1 MLVMITWLSKTVR
14 LHYQTAESVAAIQRA
29 VLEGRH
35 KFIFHAE
42 PWTEILES
50 RNFIAARFLQSNAD
64 ILVGIDNDVGVTRE
78 AFDRMFAAEVDFV
91 GAQPPAR
98 VQAPA
103 DFSSGIRK
111 GASGADAQRFVV
123 SMGDGAGEKGRIQK
137 VERIEPGFFVMRRA
151 PLEALVKSG
160 AVVSKAWQFP
170 GDWSKETWGFYDP
183 MEGPDGES
191 LPGCG
196 SFCAR
201 LRTAGFD
208 IHEYVGPGVTRSF
221 EVTVS
226 S

>member
-29 VLEGRH
+29 ILEARH
-35 KFIFHAE
+35 RFMFGAE

-50 RNFIAARFLQSNAD
+50 RNFIATRFLQSNAD
-64 ILVGIDNDVGVTRE
+64 ILVGIDNDVGVSRE
-78 AFDRMFAAEVDFV
+78 AFERMFAADVDFV
-91 GAQPPAR
+91 GAEPPAR

-103 DFSSGIRK
+103 DFSSGIRT
-111 GASGADAQRFVV
+111 GGSGAEAQRFVV
-123 SMGDGAGEKGRIQK
+123 SMDGGAGKKGRIRK
-137 VERIEPGFFVMRRA
+137 VKRIEPGFFVMRRA

-170 GDWSKETWGFYDP
+170 GDEAKETWGFYDP
-183 MEGPDGES
+183 MKGPDGES
-191 LPGCG
+191 LSGCG

-201 LRTAGFD
+201 LCNAGGD